1 MHNVKI
7 EAPCLRPHRF
17 ARRHKDQNLEEP
29 RGAHRRYGAPGGV
42 WRTIRHYSGRNPSEG
57 GKRKLRKNAAAEAG
71 NARSAPIQDAQK
83 PKMKRK
89 PRALPASV
97 SVRAAATAAKASRG
111 TEAASAKPPAAE
123 AAHAEARPCGKI
135 SNRHRRARKKS
146 SRPASKTASRHML
159 QKAQP
164 RLRITRRAPKTMR
177 LHHRPSARPEH
188 LSPRA
193 MPMVKRHFMQ
203 PLILAPIIAAF
214 WWPRPHAPA
223 SFVSW
228 MPFRA
233 SYGLAKA

>member
-1 MHNVKI
+1 MKN
-7 EAPCLRPHRF
+7 P
-17 ARRHKDQNLEEP
+17 EE
-29 RGAHRRYGAPGGV
+29 RTADTVHQGASGGQSG
-42 WRTIRHYSGRNPSEG
+42 TIQARNPSEG

-97 SVRAAATAAKASRG
+97 SVRAAATAARRAVEQRRQAQSLPLP
-111 TEAASAKPPAAE
+111 KPPMRKHAPAVKSRIAA
-123 AAHAEARPCGKI
+123 AAHAR
-135 SNRHRRARKKS
+135 KS

>member
-1 MHNVKI
+1 MHNVKLKRLACVLTGSRGAI
-7 EAPCLRPHRF
+7 RIRTLKNPEERTADTVHQGRLADNPALFRPGIRPKAASASCARMPLQKPGMRVAPRFRTPKTQNEAEAKGSPGQRKR
-17 ARRHKDQNLEEP
+17 ARRRH
-29 RGAHRRYGAPGGV
+29 RG
-42 WRTIRHYSGRNPSEG
+42 
-57 GKRKLRKNAAAEAG
+57 
-71 NARSAPIQDAQK
+71 
-83 PKMKRK
+83 
-89 PRALPASV
+89 
-97 SVRAAATAAKASRG
+97 KASRG

-135 SNRHRRARKKS
+135 SNRRRRARKKS